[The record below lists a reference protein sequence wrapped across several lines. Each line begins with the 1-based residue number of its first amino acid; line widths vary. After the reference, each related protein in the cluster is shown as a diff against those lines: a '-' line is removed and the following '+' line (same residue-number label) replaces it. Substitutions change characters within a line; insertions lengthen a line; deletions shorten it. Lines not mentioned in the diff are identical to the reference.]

1 MSVWCISWTR
11 WTLQWTSVL
20 YHDRTWLQACKQ
32 DWHMWR
38 SWTSIRWGGTGFHEI
53 ARLNKE
59 TFPLSLTLQHGCLV
73 SQQFLQIW
81 TGHVHVLLIGG
92 VTGVSGPRFS
102 RLILG
107 MLETTVAWLGRI
119 FHGQTSAVFWQRY
132 LCIYL
137 LQSWWFALSLTQSK
151 SWISWSFQHL
161 SFRISHLLG
170 LSPIA
175 QPTGDIPSHRGNLGR
190 QPRLPNFPRNWV
202 PPLGFYGLTIWVFF
216 WKTPLFWCI
225 LCECLCH
232 NLEI

>member
-38 SWTSIRWGGTGFHEI
+38 SWTSIRWGGKSFHEI

-59 TFPLSLTLQHGCLV
+59 TCPLSLALQHGCLV

-81 TGHVHVLLIGG
+81 TGHVHVLLIGRI
-92 VTGVSGPRFS
+92 TGVSGPRFS

-132 LCIYL
+132 VCIYL

-170 LSPIA
+170 LS
-175 QPTGDIPSHRGNLGR
+175 TIPAYISSWESGKAAKITKLSQELSAATWLLWSYNLSFC
-190 QPRLPNFPRNWV
+190 LEDA
-202 PPLGFYGLTIWVFF
+202 I
-216 WKTPLFWCI
+216 FWCT
-225 LCECLCH
+225 LCECLWH